1 MYSSRWDLPAWLG
14 SWVYGYNLYLVQ
26 CQFFPHLEH
35 KKLGFLK
42 AANYSILRM
51 MINASS
57 QPLVQVVSHLKRASS
72 FLFAN
77 LGFWITAFEVML
89 HYVLKAFS

>member
-1 MYSSRWDLPAWLG
+1 
-14 SWVYGYNLYLVQ
+14 
-26 CQFFPHLEH
+26 
-35 KKLGFLK
+35 
-42 AANYSILRM
+42 M

-77 LGFWITAFEVML
+77 LGSWITAFEVML
-89 HYVLKAFS
+89 HCVLKAFSLVPVDYWPQIFPAVRALGPNDLSSKSALVKTE